1 MLRLNACTKEKV
13 MTPKR
18 ILVPLKGATGEEAVL
33 YAVAPAAREV
43 GATLRLLHVAPVPHN
58 LVSESG
64 RVVMYADQE
73 MGRLDAHWSAYL
85 AGVAATLHDSAV
97 EYVVRFGDPVHEI
110 VAEAEAWDAELISM
124 TITRPHRFAWRGF
137 RRVAA
142 AVSRKVR
149 IPVLLYQ
156 VP

>member
-1 MLRLNACTKEKV
+1 

-18 ILVPLKGATGEEAVL
+18 ILVPLKDTAGDDAVL
-33 YAVAPAAREV
+33 SVVAPAASAV

-73 MGRLDAHWSAYL
+73 MERLDAQWLGYL
-85 AGVAATLHDSAV
+85 AGVAATYHDTGI
-97 EYVVRFGDPVHEI
+97 ECVVRFGDPAHEI
-110 VAEAEAWDAELISM
+110 VGEAEAWGAEVIAM
-124 TITRPHRFAWRGF
+124 TTARTRWRGF
-137 RRVAA
+137 RRVVR
-142 AVSRKVR
+142 AVSRKAR

-156 VP
+156 VG